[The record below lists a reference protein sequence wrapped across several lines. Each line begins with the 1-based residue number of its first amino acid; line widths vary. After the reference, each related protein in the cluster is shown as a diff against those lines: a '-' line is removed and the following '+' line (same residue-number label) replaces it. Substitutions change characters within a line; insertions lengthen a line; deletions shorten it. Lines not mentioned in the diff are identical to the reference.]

1 MKRLLCLA
9 ILLAPWAAQ
18 AGGGSWSADG
28 NGRILSQKGMA
39 SNQPPLAPPAGSVP
53 AAAAID
59 DVVWQITLLSPAP
72 DGLNLQ
78 LCSARR
84 CMALDGLSGRSAG
97 LNGESAA
104 VPLRLVM
111 WVAGK
116 GTIYPPINVVSQ
128 QVIVNYH

>member
-9 ILLAPWAAQ
+9 ILLAPWAVQ
-18 AGGGSWSADG
+18 ANGGSWSADG
-28 NGRILSQKGMA
+28 NGRILSQKGMV
-39 SNQPPLAPPAGSVP
+39 SNQPPLAPPPGEVP
-53 AAAAID
+53 PAAAID

-97 LNGESAA
+97 LNGESRCCAA
-104 VPLRLVM
+104 ATDAVDSGEGDNLPADQRCQP
-111 WVAGK
+111 AG
-116 GTIYPPINVVSQ
+116 YR
-128 QVIVNYH
+128 